1 MLTPRSENSD
11 GRHSGFP
18 WRALVLLGSA
28 LVVVAALA
36 TANRLARVTEAI
48 PVPEQPAPTAKRTQ
62 NLPLLAAPQGAA
74 LAPQE
79 NTEARIRALWSFASA
94 GERLEL
100 MRLLQGYGSNGV
112 SALPLLEEFL
122 RHPDQDVRRA
132 AMRGLAATQSQE
144 AISELQKYLSD
155 SVAIEESTEAAL
167 ALATMQDSRVAP
179 ILQGALENARDATL
193 REHIVDALVSRP
205 QVEVETFINAF
216 LQRSDVGLEEKQ
228 NLLRMTGLN
237 STKSAEFLGSFL
249 DNPNEQLRHGAYQG
263 LALVADSRLTQSL
276 MPKIKTETDP
286 SDRALVYEALGNQ
299 LDANPPS
306 LGALADA
313 EADDYAR
320 LRALKA
326 WTEAAGRE
334 GVSLSA
340 DPASPPRIAELQDAA
355 INHPD
360 FAERRVALFALGFVR
375 QDAAARAA
383 LERVADTSQSE
394 KIRALALG
402 LLSKSL

>member
-1 MLTPRSENSD
+1 
-11 GRHSGFP
+11 
-18 WRALVLLGSA
+18 V
-28 LVVVAALA
+28 ALA
-36 TANRLARVTEAI
+36 TADRIARVSEAI
-48 PVPEQPAPTAKRTQ
+48 PVPEQPAPTAKRTE
-62 NLPLLAAPQGAA
+62 NLPPLAAPQGAA

-100 MRLLQGYGSNGV
+100 MRLLQGCGSNGE

-132 AMRGLAATQSQE
+132 AMRGLAATQSQK

-167 ALATMQDSRVAP
+167 ALATMQDSRITP
-179 ILQGALENARDATL
+179 ILQGALEKARDATL

-205 QVEVETFINAF
+205 QAEVETFIGAF

-237 STKSAEFLGSFL
+237 STKSAEFLGGFL

-263 LALVADSRLTQSL
+263 LALVTDSRLTQSL
-276 MPKIKTETDP
+276 MPKIKAEIDS

-299 LDANPPS
+299 LDANTIS

-313 EADDYAR
+313 EADEYAR

-334 GVSLSA
+334 GVSLST

-375 QDAAARAA
+375 QDAAARDA
-383 LERVADTSQSE
+383 LEIIAQRSSSE
-394 KIRALALG
+394 KIRALADG
-402 LLSKSL
+402 LLANPN